1 VLPALFSQG
10 FRPFFLAAAFWAP
23 VSLGLFLLQL
33 TGWLDLPTAFDP
45 PTWHAHEMLFGFA
58 MAAVAGHLMTAIP
71 NWTGRMPLQGVP
83 LLVLAVVW
91 LLGRLAVATA
101 ALIGPGAAAV
111 VDLSFPALLMLAIAR
126 EILAGRNW
134 RNLPMIAAL
143 ALLFGANAVTLA
155 AAVGWIETPQPGL
168 RGAVAVFVLLIALV
182 GGRIIPSFTRNR
194 LARLGVAARPAPFGL
209 VDRGAIALAAAS
221 GAAWAAGLPEPLTG
235 PLLLTAGLAAAV
247 RLARWRG
254 TVALGEPPLLA
265 LHLGRGW
272 LALGLALLGA
282 AELWPTLPPMA
293 GLHALTTGAVGTT
306 IMAVMA
312 RAALS
317 GTGRRGRAKQGTLA
331 FGLIT
336 LAALLRVGAP
346 FIPALYGPLITIAGL
361 AWVSAFAAF
370 IVLFAGAL
378 LTRPN

>member
-10 FRPFFLAAAFWAP
+10 FRPFFLAAALWAP
-23 VSLGLFLLQL
+23 ASLGLFLLQL
-33 TGWLDLPTAFDP
+33 AGQLDLPTAFDP

-71 NWTGRMPLQGVP
+71 NWTGRMPLQCVP

-91 LLGRLAVATA
+91 QLGRLAVATS
-101 ALIGPGAAAV
+101 ALIGPAPAAV
-111 VDLSFPALLMLAIAR
+111 VDLGFPALLMLAIAR

-143 ALLFGANAVTLA
+143 ALLFGANAMTHA
-155 AAVGWIETPQPGL
+155 AAAGWIETAQAGL

-182 GGRIIPSFTRNR
+182 GGRIFPCFTRNR

-209 VDRGAIALAAAS
+209 IDRSTIGLVAAS
-221 GAAWAAGLPEPLTG
+221 GAAWAAGLPAPLNG
-235 PLLLTAGLAAAV
+235 PLLLLAGLAAAV

-265 LHLGRGW
+265 LHLGHGW

-282 AELWPTLPPMA
+282 AELWPTLPPM
-293 GLHALTTGAVGTT
+293 GGFTH
-306 IMAVMA
+306 
-312 RAALS
+312 
-317 GTGRRGRAKQGTLA
+317 
-331 FGLIT
+331 
-336 LAALLRVGAP
+336 
-346 FIPALYGPLITIAGL
+346 
-361 AWVSAFAAF
+361 
-370 IVLFAGAL
+370 
-378 LTRPN
+378 